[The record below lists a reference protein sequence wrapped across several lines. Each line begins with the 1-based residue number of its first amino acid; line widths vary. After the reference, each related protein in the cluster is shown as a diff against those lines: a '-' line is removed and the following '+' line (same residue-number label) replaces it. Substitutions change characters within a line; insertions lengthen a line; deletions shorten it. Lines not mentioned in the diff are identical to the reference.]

1 MPRLR
6 RCCGTMAAH
15 MLLLEQYPSYRA
27 NLARL
32 ESATERW
39 RTRRLALAK
48 QRIVTVRTV
57 VNVVWWEKRQ
67 NISKSQIDSQL
78 AVLNRDFRA
87 RNADKSK
94 VPAPWKGL
102 VADSLL
108 QFKLV
113 KITRTKSTQPAFGVD
128 DGVKRARSGG
138 IAPFE
143 PRSHLNIWVCPLAG
157 GLLGYAQFPGGP
169 TATDGVVV
177 NYQAFGTRGT
187 AQAPFNKGRT
197 ATHEVG
203 HYFNLRHIWA
213 DTPDCSGSD
222 LAADTPNCAGPNY
235 GKPRWPTISCRNGPN
250 GDMFMNYMDYVDDD
264 AMFMF
269 TPGQILRM
277 QAALAGPRAGLAR
290 K

>member
-1 MPRLR
+1 
-6 RCCGTMAAH
+6 MAAH
-15 MLLLEQYPSYRA
+15 MLLLEQHPSYRT

-32 ESATERW
+32 ELATERW

-48 QRIVTVRTV
+48 QQIVTVRTV
-57 VNVVWWEKRQ
+57 VNVVWNEKRQ
-67 NISKSQIDSQL
+67 NIPKSQIASQI

-113 KITRTKSTQPAFGVD
+113 KITRTATTQRAFGVD

-143 PRSHLNIWVCPLAG
+143 PRSHLNIWVCPLGG

-169 TATDGVVV
+169 TLTDGVVI

-187 AQAPFNKGRT
+187 AQSPFNKGRT

-235 GKPRWPTISCRNGPN
+235 GKPRWPSISCRNGPN

-269 TPGQILRM
+269 TSAQILRM
-277 QAALAGPRAGLAR
+277 QAALAGPRAGLTR
-290 K
+290 